1 MVDLSST
8 FAANARGIR
17 AHRRLRQQD
26 VAERAGIGRSTLS
39 LIEGGGRRITLEDV
53 LAVCTGLG
61 VTLGDLLADADPEM
75 LRTIGVRPGKTEGRH
90 PER

>member
-1 MVDLSST
+1 MMDLSSI

-17 AHRRLRQQD
+17 AVRQMRQQD

-53 LAVCTGLG
+53 LAVCRGLG
-61 VTLGDLLADADPEM
+61 VTLPELLEGADPEH
-75 LRTIGVRPGKTEGRH
+75 LRAIGLAPGAREGRH
-90 PER
+90 PGR